1 MNERAGRSR
10 ERVGEGTPSREE
22 LLASYQDLASILESM
37 LDPVIVANPDGI
49 IRTVNRATLEL
60 LGYTEEELLGKPVG
74 TIFEEEEEEEEEEDF
89 FRGTG
94 LARLVREGAA
104 RNIELTLLA
113 KSGERIPV
121 VFSGSVIRKDDGH
134 LSAVVG
140 VARDMR
146 ERLRAEEALKLRFVN
161 LAETVSRIFTL
172 RDPYVGTHQH
182 KTAKL
187 AAMVGER
194 MGLGRERLEA
204 LYIGSL
210 LHDIGKVAIPEG
222 ILRKPGELTAEEW
235 RLVRTHTHRG
245 YELLKDTE
253 LPSVVAELALHHHE
267 RLDGSGY
274 PDGLKGDELSM
285 EVRILAVCNVVGA
298 MSEHRPWRPA
308 RSKREIVQELKTGKG
323 TRYDP
328 RVVDLLLAMI
338 ERGELELA
346 T

>member
-1 MNERAGRSR
+1 
-10 ERVGEGTPSREE
+10 
-22 LLASYQDLASILESM
+22 M

-49 IRTVNRATLEL
+49 IRTVTRATLEL

-113 KSGERIPV
+113 KSGERIRV